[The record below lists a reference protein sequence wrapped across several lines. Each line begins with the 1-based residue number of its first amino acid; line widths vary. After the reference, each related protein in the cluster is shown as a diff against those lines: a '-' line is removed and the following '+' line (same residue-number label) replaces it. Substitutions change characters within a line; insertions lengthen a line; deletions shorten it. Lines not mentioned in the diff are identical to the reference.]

1 TLIGG
6 HPLTISLPHHRQSN
20 TYTHK
25 PPATNQKTATDKNK
39 LTMPKRPNAIE
50 NLQFTVICL
59 TIEPDTYRGL
69 CPSLRM
75 KTLRAIYTILAR

>member
-1 TLIGG
+1 L
-6 HPLTISLPHHRQSN
+6 
-20 TYTHK
+20 

-59 TIEPDTYRGL
+59 TIEPDTYRKVQSVCL
-69 CPSLRM
+69 SVDM
-75 KTLRAIYTILAR
+75 IYREIGTKVSFLKKKKN